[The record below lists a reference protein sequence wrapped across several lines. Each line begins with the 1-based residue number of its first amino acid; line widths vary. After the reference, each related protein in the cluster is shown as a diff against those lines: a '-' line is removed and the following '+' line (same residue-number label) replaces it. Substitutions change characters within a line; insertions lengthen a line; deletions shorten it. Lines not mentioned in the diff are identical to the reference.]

1 MGWSMSDQAKLRRK
15 DRGLLYSLA
24 WDGGDLGV
32 GRYKADI
39 AGGALKV
46 AESRRIAALLL
57 QGVGAE
63 EWQQKIEKEN
73 ILQKTSPSTARRQAS
88 LIRSRL
94 TTMDAGIWRIVAEG
108 SSRAATHA
116 LFASAIKH
124 SPLFADFL
132 PIVRDRFRVYKID
145 LPRSVWNDYVE
156 RCRDVDPKMP
166 EWKISTID
174 KLGDS
179 AYRILQE
186 TGFLAE
192 GRGNILRPVLIDPTV
207 LTALHATEEFDVLA
221 RIQVSA

>member
-1 MGWSMSDQAKLRRK
+1 MLD
-15 DRGLLYSLA
+15 SLA
-24 WDGGDLGV
+24 WDEGDVGV

-39 AGGALKV
+39 AGGALKL

-63 EWQQKIEKEN
+63 EWQRKIETEN

-94 TTMDAGIWRIVAEG
+94 TTMDAKIWRIVAEG
-108 SSRAATHA
+108 PARAATHA
-116 LFASAIKH
+116 LFAAAIKH
-124 SPLFADFL
+124 SALFADFL
-132 PIVRDRFRVYKID
+132 PIVRERFRVYKTD
-145 LPRSVWNDYVE
+145 LPRRVWVDYVE

-166 EWKISTID
+166 EWKTSTID

-186 TGFLAE
+186 AGFLAE
-192 GRGNILRPVLIDPTV
+192 GRGNILRPVLIAPTV
-207 LTALHATEEFDVLA
+207 LAALHDAGEFDVLQ
-221 RIQVSA
+221 RIQVSS